1 MWHFCNLP
9 NKGSLLFRVP
19 LKLLL
24 VATAFVSILI
34 ISLAIKKLLESSKIK
49 KKNQIQ
55 PIIIQFE
62 EIQSNQVNLNN
73 NTHNPEIF
81 GTSISIIICLLSFV
95 IWILILYQY
104 NSKFSLATDFL
115 ALSKEFLIIQ
125 YELIPHYCSSFLVPL
140 GLYYQNENFR
150 KFLKNHYRTI
160 YN

>member
-1 MWHFCNLP
+1 MATVF
-9 NKGSLLFRVP
+9 
-19 LKLLL
+19 
-24 VATAFVSILI
+24 VAILI
-34 ISLAIKKLLESSKIK
+34 ISLAIKKLKESSIFR

-55 PIIIQFE
+55 PIIIE
-62 EIQSNQVNLNN
+62 LNEVQSNQVNLNN

-81 GTSISIIICLLSFV
+81 GTSISIVICLLSFV

-140 GLYYQNENFR
+140 GVYSQNENFR
-150 KFLKNHYRTI
+150 KFLKIYYRNI
-160 YN
+160 LCNGD

>member
-1 MWHFCNLP
+1 MATVF
-9 NKGSLLFRVP
+9 
-19 LKLLL
+19 
-24 VATAFVSILI
+24 VAILI
-34 ISLAIKKLLESSKIK
+34 ISLAIKKLKESSIFR

-55 PIIIQFE
+55 PIIIE
-62 EIQSNQVNLNN
+62 LNEVQSNQVNLNN

-81 GTSISIIICLLSFV
+81 GTSISIVICLLSFV

-104 NSKFSLATDFL
+104 NSKFSLAKDFL

-150 KFLKNHYRTI
+150 KFLKNYYRNI
-160 YN
+160 LCNDD

>member
-1 MWHFCNLP
+1 MFHF
-9 NKGSLLFRVP
+9 FRVP

-24 VATAFVSILI
+24 MATVFVAILI
-34 ISLAIKKLLESSKIK
+34 ISLAIKKLKESSIFR

-55 PIIIQFE
+55 PIIIE
-62 EIQSNQVNLNN
+62 LNEVQSNQVNLNN

-81 GTSISIIICLLSFV
+81 GTSISIVICLLSFV

-125 YELIPHYCSSFLVPL
+125 YELIPHYCSSLLVPL

-150 KFLKNHYRTI
+150 KFLKNYYR
-160 YN
+160 NVLCNGD